1 MTISRN
7 YQLQFNSRNTSN
19 SDVILE
25 VNISWENP
33 INDAVIADRINAW
46 LVAIGA
52 NLEVVEKTKR

>member
-7 YQLQFNSRNTSN
+7 YQLQFNSRNTAN
-19 SDVILE
+19 SDVVLE
-25 VNISWENP
+25 VNVSWENP

-52 NLEVVEKTKR
+52 GLEVVERTKQ

>member
-7 YQLQFNSRNTSN
+7 YQLQFNSRNTAN
-19 SDVILE
+19 SDTILE
-25 VNISWENP
+25 VSVAWENP

-52 NLEVVEKTKR
+52 GLEVVERTKR

>member
-33 INDAVIADRINAW
+33 INDAIIADRINAW

>member
-33 INDAVIADRINAW
+33 INDAIIADRINA
-46 LVAIGA
+46 
-52 NLEVVEKTKR
+52 